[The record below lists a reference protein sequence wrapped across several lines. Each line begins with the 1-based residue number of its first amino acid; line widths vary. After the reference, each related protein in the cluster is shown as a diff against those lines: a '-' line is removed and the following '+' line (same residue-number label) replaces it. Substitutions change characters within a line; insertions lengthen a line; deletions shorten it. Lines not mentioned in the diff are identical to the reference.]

1 LRRRGYIQAMTRP
14 ASIQG
19 ALALAAAAVALS
31 AVTGLAFA
39 GWLGHGADI
48 FLSLAQSG
56 LSWCF

>member
-1 LRRRGYIQAMTRP
+1 MTRP

-19 ALALAAAAVALS
+19 TLALAAAAVALS
-31 AVTGLAFA
+31 AITGLAFA